1 YSVAIDRKVIP
12 LGSLM
17 WLSTTRPDDG
27 SAVVRPVAAQDTGG
41 AIVGEV
47 RADLFWGTGDA
58 AGELAGH
65 MKQPGRLWLLWP
77 KGAPL
82 PAS

>member
-1 YSVAIDRKVIP
+1 S
-12 LGSLM
+12 
-17 WLSTTRPDDG
+17 
-27 SAVVRPVAAQDTGG
+27 
-41 AIVGEV
+41 
-47 RADLFWGTGDA
+47 
-58 AGELAGH
+58 GELAGH

>member
-1 YSVAIDRKVIP
+1 MGAPLIKKKNVAIDRKVIP

-41 AIVGEV
+41 ALGGGGPPG
-47 RADLFWGTGDA
+47 LFSG
-58 AGELAGH
+58 
-65 MKQPGRLWLLWP
+65 
-77 KGAPL
+77 
-82 PAS
+82 